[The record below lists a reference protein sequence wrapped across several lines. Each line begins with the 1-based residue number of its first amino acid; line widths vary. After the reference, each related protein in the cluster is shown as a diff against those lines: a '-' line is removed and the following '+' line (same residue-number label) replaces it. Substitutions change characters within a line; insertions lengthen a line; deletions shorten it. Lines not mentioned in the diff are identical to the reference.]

1 MSSSALASATKKRK
15 KTQDKAQS
23 QQLNKCL
30 NEKRRR
36 EQENT
41 YIEELAE
48 LISESFADMSS
59 LSVKPDKCAILQE
72 TVSQIRRIKQLE
84 AQSGDAVQQGEVS
97 SSKPALIGHQV
108 FGPLLLEAL
117 EGFVFVVTS
126 EGKVEFITDTVSQFT
141 RFTKEDVLGKSIYNF
156 LHHGDHARFSS
167 GLLPMTLGWQPEG
180 TARSRTFNCRL
191 LIKPPDDQDETM
203 EEKQQRVS
211 KYEAMQISSMLI
223 SYPPA
228 AGAPSAASS
237 AAQGAADHDQV
248 EPEGGPS
255 MMCVARRMPQAD
267 FCPQFTTKLDKN
279 GVVLS
284 VDSSGVG
291 LNTCPGVNRDLIG
304 RNLHQLVMQ
313 CDAPRL
319 TSHINDVL
327 ANNTAT
333 SELYRLAINPTGP
346 PVSIQTKSRLFKG
359 SSSLA
364 SPPSQLEPDFIMATH
379 TVMTNLEELNQ
390 TDSQMLSASTVT
402 SPAMVCGGG
411 SGESLDC
418 SPQSRHAGS
427 SQQAIPA
434 YASELLDFELFNSA
448 QSEWPTG
455 ASTASAGSGSNWSS
469 PPPPKPSPQQV
480 MPHQTPTWDRATPS
494 PRNHPWEQHSTPCS
508 PVGDEEM
515 PGRQAEQSAA
525 SSSKDSARLRNLLT
539 NRPSQQQ
546 QQQQQQQQPQQHQP
560 TALASSGTSP
570 RNSHLILKGLLNQND
585 DEDDLDA
592 STESAMHIA
601 SSTNAMPASNS
612 SAAAASSSTSSNNM
626 LLKLL
631 NDKTDDDEG
640 KSDFQRKNELLN
652 QLLIKD
658 DESEKSSKVDLL
670 HCLGFSNTS
679 PSSSQVG
686 ECSSVGSGTRKR
698 PSLESDDG
706 AGGKRLQQAPMNQ
719 SPAHQLGG
727 PSTSVSSAPSQVSST
742 GRNSKLCERNKM
754 LALLLAQEPKALEV
768 PRDASSL
775 IHQTP
780 NPRERLLKCIDSTAS
795 AGRNDPA
802 VGRQSTVSRQLGQM
816 QQTQQQPKVSPG
828 STSVVAPQPP
838 QPPISTQPNVSMP
851 LEGTAG
857 PSQRMEAADSSGN
870 TINSSNSGPWDSNND
885 KLLSDILD
893 SVIDIVPDGAA
904 SGSLPDYMDSM
915 DSLLT
920 NELGNASRM
929 MGGSAS
935 NADTSG
941 IPNGELSK
949 KMAINAIQKSL
960 IEYCE
965 KAVKSPPQ
973 YTAPP
978 MQPPSVF
985 PTQAEQ
991 RIALNYGQPP
1001 QAQTQN
1007 QQPVQPNTLAA
1018 AVRFATQASMTQ
1030 VGTQRRKQ
1038 LSQQQQLQKQRLLQ
1052 QQRNTQVLLT
1062 PHVKQEQPNMEALIR
1077 NTGMPPNVTLQRSA
1091 SVPDSQMS
1099 PGYSPLSPS
1108 QQRPPQQQQQQQ
1120 QHFHAFNSGFAPN
1133 QVTRLSP
1140 LPGAVGNNA
1149 LPNFQQQQ
1157 QLSPRVGQQGIPQ
1170 QQWAGQEGVGGVAAT
1185 RLTMQQQQ
1193 NPMLNAQLTFLKL
1206 LKPQQNST
1214 RNVMKNRN
1222 GFQGAYPQT
1231 GTRMAPYGQVQRPA
1245 LGGGARSSPFTPDAG
1260 PPSSPG
1266 SAGTS
1271 SPGLFQAGFP
1281 GASAAAQQQQQ
1292 QPAAGGGGAGG
1303 FNPQMQMQLQMHQ
1316 QQQQLRLQ
1324 RAMSHPAGAASNGPQ
1339 MQNVAG
1345 WHAAGLMGYSP
1356 PQQPPPPP
1364 KHQHHHQHLHHYQQQ
1379 PNSPLPY
1386 APAATSEHSSYDHP
1400 SSPYQYPPPPPLP
1413 HRTTQL
1419 SPGANNGMP
1428 SEFVMQK
1435 LRAAVSA
1442 GNQQQQ
1448 HQQQPMQAGAMV
1460 SSPRPQP
1467 PPPQQQQM
1475 VQLGVMNSD
1484 ELLGMNYEMDPG
1496 SKIWDSPASNAGQ
1509 QPQQQMGAGPSSVR
1523 EEPGMRGGGSNQSS
1537 LLQKLLSE

>member
-1030 VGTQRRKQ
+1030 VGTQVRFLPSSDLK
-1038 LSQQQQLQKQRLLQ
+1038 
-1052 QQRNTQVLLT
+1052 
-1062 PHVKQEQPNMEALIR
+1062 I
-1077 NTGMPPNVTLQRSA
+1077 
-1091 SVPDSQMS
+1091 
-1099 PGYSPLSPS
+1099 SPL
-1108 QQRPPQQQQQQQ
+1108 
-1120 QHFHAFNSGFAPN
+1120 N
-1133 QVTRLSP
+1133 
-1140 LPGAVGNNA
+1140 
-1149 LPNFQQQQ
+1149 
-1157 QLSPRVGQQGIPQ
+1157 
-1170 QQWAGQEGVGGVAAT
+1170 
-1185 RLTMQQQQ
+1185 
-1193 NPMLNAQLTFLKL
+1193 
-1206 LKPQQNST
+1206 
-1214 RNVMKNRN
+1214 
-1222 GFQGAYPQT
+1222 
-1231 GTRMAPYGQVQRPA
+1231 
-1245 LGGGARSSPFTPDAG
+1245 D
-1260 PPSSPG
+1260 
-1266 SAGTS
+1266 
-1271 SPGLFQAGFP
+1271 
-1281 GASAAAQQQQQ
+1281 
-1292 QPAAGGGGAGG
+1292 
-1303 FNPQMQMQLQMHQ
+1303 
-1316 QQQQLRLQ
+1316 
-1324 RAMSHPAGAASNGPQ
+1324 
-1339 MQNVAG
+1339 
-1345 WHAAGLMGYSP
+1345 
-1356 PQQPPPPP
+1356 
-1364 KHQHHHQHLHHYQQQ
+1364 
-1379 PNSPLPY
+1379 
-1386 APAATSEHSSYDHP
+1386 
-1400 SSPYQYPPPPPLP
+1400 
-1413 HRTTQL
+1413 
-1419 SPGANNGMP
+1419 
-1428 SEFVMQK
+1428 
-1435 LRAAVSA
+1435 
-1442 GNQQQQ
+1442 
-1448 HQQQPMQAGAMV
+1448 
-1460 SSPRPQP
+1460 
-1467 PPPQQQQM
+1467 
-1475 VQLGVMNSD
+1475 
-1484 ELLGMNYEMDPG
+1484 
-1496 SKIWDSPASNAGQ
+1496 
-1509 QPQQQMGAGPSSVR
+1509 
-1523 EEPGMRGGGSNQSS
+1523 
-1537 LLQKLLSE
+1537 